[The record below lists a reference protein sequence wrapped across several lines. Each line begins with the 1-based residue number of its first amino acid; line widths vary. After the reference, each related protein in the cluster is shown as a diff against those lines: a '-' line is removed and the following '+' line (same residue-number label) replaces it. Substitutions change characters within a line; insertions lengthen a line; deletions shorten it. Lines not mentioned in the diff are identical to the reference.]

1 MKTDYKINLCEYC
14 NKILSLSQV
23 FKWEWNLESQ
33 QKITSTI
40 ENTFILIKKLPE
52 CLKKYQISSEHFA
65 AVTKFLSKGIYRI
78 SFPLLYSLVE

>member
-14 NKILSLSQV
+14 NKILSFSQV

-40 ENTFILIKKLPE
+40 GNTFILIKKLPE
-52 CLKKYQISSEHFA
+52 CLKKYQILSEHFA
-65 AVTKFLSKGIYRI
+65 AVTKLLNKRIYRMP
-78 SFPLLYSLVE
+78 FLLYY